1 MAAASIDEA
10 VRNAVCAGVNVD
22 KIAGLDNFCW
32 PDSIESVKTHDGK
45 FKLAQLVR
53 ANRELERVCRA
64 YRLPCVSGK
73 DSMKN
78 DYGSGE
84 NKISIPPTLL
94 YSVFGDQPDV
104 RFTATSDFKSAG
116 ERVYLVGISKEE
128 LGACELAYM
137 LRDSG
142 EISGIGGQVPLLPNP
157 EENISMYRS
166 LSTAIQ
172 SGLIRTA
179 HDCSEGGVAVAA
191 AEMCIGG
198 RLGADL
204 DIDGTGPSSVWSR
217 MWGES
222 LGRFLVGVEPEDEA
236 AFVEWMKGHPLTFL
250 GTVTEKPT
258 LVISDGYDA
267 LVDVGTDAMV
277 ESWQKTL
284 DMTGGV
290 A

>member
-1 MAAASIDEA
+1 
-10 VRNAVCAGVNVD
+10 
-22 KIAGLDNFCW
+22 
-32 PDSIESVKTHDGK
+32 VKTPDGK

-104 RFTATSDFKSAG
+104 RFTATSDFKGAG

-128 LGACELAYM
+128 LGASELAFM
-137 LRDSG
+137 MKENG
-142 EISGIGGQVPLLPNP
+142 QAEGIGGQVPLLPHP
-157 EENISMYRS
+157 EQNINTYRA
-166 LSTAIQ
+166 LSTAIHA
-172 SGLIRTA
+172 GLIQTA

-198 RLGADL
+198 RIGAEL
-204 DIDGTGPSSVWSR
+204 DIDGTGDSSVWSR
-217 MWGES
+217 LWGES
-222 LGRFLVGVEPEDEA
+222 LGRFIVGVQPEHEA
-236 AFVEWMKGHPLTFL
+236 DFIEWMAGHPLTFL
-250 GTVTEKPT
+250 GTVTASQE
-258 LVISDGYDA
+258 LIISDGYEP
-267 LVDVGTDAMV
+267 LIKLKIPAMV
-277 ESWQKTL
+277 DAWQNTL